1 MTNQFEWDIAPTGG
15 QTPPPPP
22 PFRPNTPRRP
32 SGDPSLHQNI
42 VRWMWRIAIGS
53 VVGVLLLLLL
63 LSFSNLPTFDELEN
77 PANNTA
83 SEIYAADG
91 SVLGR
96 YFLENRV
103 PVAYNKLSPY
113 LVRAVIATEDE
124 RFYEHSGIDV
134 RALGRVAKGIVTL
147 HPKGG
152 GSTITQQLAK
162 LLYSDRD
169 FSGMG
174 TIRKFFSLATKKLKE
189 WITAVKLE
197 RSYTK
202 EEIIQ
207 MYFNQFNFINGAYG
221 IRAASEIY
229 FGKSQDSL
237 KIEEAATLVGML
249 QNPALYN
256 PIRRPDRCV
265 QRRNIVLGQ
274 MYKNDLIKANEY
286 NKLKD
291 KPLDISRFKRSS
303 HADGIATYFRM
314 ELRKELDSLLSR
326 PEYRKPDGSKYNLFT
341 DGLKIH
347 TTIDPATQRHAEVTM
362 KEHMAEV
369 QSRFFRAWK
378 GKDPWTYKSANT
390 TSAELEYRQRS
401 LRRSIRESERY
412 QALRSQYLPE
422 VVQTIESQIPDFEL
436 KDSDVD
442 RMMAEEKTPGSLN
455 KDRTIPAEQIAR
467 YRQIM
472 KSTMWATLKS
482 KWTTLQTAVTK
493 TFSTPVRMTVFSYN
507 ARNETDTMMSPLDSI
522 RYHKMFLQIGSLA
535 VDPATGFVKSWVGG
549 INHKYFQYDHV
560 NQKTQRQVG
569 STFKPFVY
577 ATAIAMQGTSPCYTV
592 LDQPQTIKVGE
603 GQFHLSKDWTP
614 HNAEGGYS
622 YASLT
627 LKDGLKLSKNTVSV
641 FLMKQLQ
648 SPEPV
653 RNLISNM
660 GIDTSRVPHQPSIC
674 LGSAD
679 LSPYEMTGAYTT
691 FANEGIYNR
700 PVFIQR
706 VTDKNGRMIYQGLS
720 EERPALDPKANYVML
735 QMLKYVMSGASG
747 FAGVKSEIGG
757 KTGTT
762 NDFADGWFMGVTPS
776 LVVGTWVGGE
786 DRWIHFLNIAEGQ
799 GARMARPYFAKLLR
813 KLEADKNVDYDANA
827 RFKRPAGDLGIEM
840 DCGQYSKDEL
850 DATGIGGGNKSD
862 FAPDFQSDDI
872 PNATP
877 KKKSD
882 DDDFGG

>member
-1 MTNQFEWDIAPTGG
+1 MSNQFEWDIAPTNG
-15 QTPPPPP
+15 QNP
-22 PFRPNTPRRP
+22 PRRSASPAPKRRFP
-32 SGDPSLHQNI
+32 SHATL
-42 VRWMWRIAIGS
+42 VKWMWRIALGGIGS
-53 VVGVLLLLLL
+53 VFLLLLM
-63 LSFSNLPTFDELEN
+63 LSFSDLPTFEDLEN
-77 PANNTA
+77 PANNVA

-103 PVAYNKLSPY
+103 PVAFKKLSPY
-113 LVRAVIATEDE
+113 LVQALIATEDE

-134 RALGRVAKGIVTL
+134 RALGRVAKGIVTF

-174 TIRKFFSLATKKLKE
+174 VVRKLLSLTTKKLKE

-202 EEIIQ
+202 DEIIQ

-237 KIEEAATLVGML
+237 RIEEAATLVGML

-265 QRRNIVLGQ
+265 QRRNVVLSQ
-274 MYKNDLIKANEY
+274 MYKNDLLKLNEY
-286 NKLKD
+286 TKLKD
-291 KPLDISRFKRSS
+291 RPLDVSRFKRSS
-303 HADGIATYFRM
+303 HTDGLAPYFRM

-326 PEYRKPDGSKYNLFT
+326 PENRKPDGSKYNLFT

-347 TTIDPATQRHAEVTM
+347 TTIDPVTQRLAEATA

-369 QSRFFRAWK
+369 QARFFKTWK
-378 GKDPWTYKSANT
+378 TKDPWKYKSSKT
-390 TSAELEYRQRS
+390 TTAELGYRQRS
-401 LRRSIRESERY
+401 LRRSVRESERY
-412 QALRSQYLPE
+412 LTLRNQYLPDI
-422 VVQTIESQIPDFEL
+422 VRKIENQIPDFEL
-436 KDSDVD
+436 KDIDID
-442 RMMAEEKTPGSLN
+442 HMMDEEKMVGTLA
-455 KDRTIPAEQIAR
+455 KDRTLVPDQTAR

-472 KSTMWATLKS
+472 RSPMWATLKTQ
-482 KWTTLQTAVTK
+482 WTKLQAAVDK
-493 TFSTPVRMTVFSYN
+493 TFSTPVRMTVFAYN
-507 ARNETDTMMSPLDSI
+507 ARNETDTLMTPMDSI

-535 VDPATGFVKSWVGG
+535 VEPTTGHVKAWVGG

-577 ATAIAMQGTSPCYTV
+577 ATAIAMQGTSPCYAV

-603 GQFHLSKDWTP
+603 GEFKLSKDWTP

-622 YASLT
+622 YANLT

-648 SPEPV
+648 SPEPIRQLV
-653 RNLISNM
+653 SNM
-660 GIDTSRVPHQPSIC
+660 GIDTARVPSQPSIC

-679 LSPYEMTGAYTT
+679 LSPFEMTGAYTT
-691 FANEGIYNR
+691 FANEGKYNR
-700 PVFIQR
+700 PIFIQS
-706 VTDKNGRMIYQGLS
+706 VTDKNGRLIIQGLS
-720 EERPALDPKANYVML
+720 EERLALDPKANYVMV

-747 FAGVKSEIGG
+747 FAGVKSEVGG

-762 NDFADGWFMGVTPS
+762 NDFADGWFMGLTPS

-786 DRWIHFLNIAEGQ
+786 DRWMHFLNIADGQ
-799 GARMARPYFAKLLR
+799 GARMARPFFAKLLR
-813 KLEADKNVDYDANA
+813 KLEADKKADYDPNA

-840 DCGQYSKDEL
+840 DCGQYIKDEL
-850 DATGIGGGNKSD
+850 DASGMGNSENGD
-862 FAPDFQSDDI
+862 FAPDFGSENDT
-872 PNATP
+872 PAP
-877 KKKSD
+877 KKKND